1 MVTVLPGSCLKAFVL
16 VGGGGGV
23 GGRVVGVGG
32 SAYLKLF
39 PTGWPLMQGGTNLR
53 LAP

>member
-1 MVTVLPGSCLKAFVL
+1 MVLPGSCLKAFGL
-16 VGGGGGV
+16 GGGA

-39 PTGWPLMQGGTNLR
+39 PTGWALMQGGTNLK

>member
-1 MVTVLPGSCLKAFVL
+1 MVLPGSCLKAFVL
-16 VGGGGGV
+16 GGA

-39 PTGWPLMQGGTNLR
+39 QQDGHLCKGELI
-53 LAP
+53 

>member
-1 MVTVLPGSCLKAFVL
+1 MVLPGSCLKAFVL
-16 VGGGGGV
+16 GGGGGRA
-23 GGRVVGVGG
+23 GGSVVGVGG

-39 PTGWPLMQGGTNLR
+39 PTGWALMQGGTNLK

>member
-1 MVTVLPGSCLKAFVL
+1 MVLPGSCLKAFVL
-16 VGGGGGV
+16 GEV

-39 PTGWPLMQGGTNLR
+39 PTGWALMQGGTNLR

>member
-1 MVTVLPGSCLKAFVL
+1 MVLPGSCLKAFVL
-16 VGGGGGV
+16 GGA

-39 PTGWPLMQGGTNLR
+39 PTGWALMQGETNLR

>member
-1 MVTVLPGSCLKAFVL
+1 MVLPGSCLKAFVL
-16 VGGGGGV
+16 GGGGS

-39 PTGWPLMQGGTNLR
+39 PTGWALMQGGTNLK
-53 LAP
+53 LAS